1 MVILIILVT
10 IIIIAKAKTLMKAA
24 TKTVI
29 RIVI

>member
-10 IIIIAKAKTLMKAA
+10 IIIITKAKTLMKAA